1 MRFKVLLEG
10 REVEIEVVRQ
20 GDRLRVSYE
29 GQSHEARV
37 IHRDGA
43 HFVLEVEEQGADGF
57 VCRRRIR
64 AAGHR
69 DGDRRQ
75 LWANGRLVT
84 YRRIREG
91 NPVQVDRDM
100 ASLSATIPAV
110 VSEVLVKSGD
120 RVAAGD
126 KLILL
131 ESMKMIL
138 PIQAPHDGVV
148 TAVNCAPG
156 EAVQPGV
163 QLVELG
169 AGDQGAGT
177 GVEI

>member
-1 MRFKVLLEG
+1 MRFKVSLDG
-10 REVEIEVVRQ
+10 REVEVEVVRQ

-29 GQSHEARV
+29 RQSHEARM
-37 IHRDGA
+37 IYRDGA

-57 VCRRRIR
+57 VRRRRIR
-64 AAGHR
+64 AAGYR
-69 DGDRRQ
+69 DGDKRQ

-91 NPVQVDRDM
+91 GNVPADEDA
-100 ASLSATIPAV
+100 ASLAASIPAV

-120 RVAAGD
+120 WVKSGD
-126 KLILL
+126 KLVLL

-138 PIQAPHDGVV
+138 PVQAPRDGMV
-148 TAVNCAPG
+148 TAVHCTPG
-156 EAVQPGV
+156 QAVQPGV

-169 AGDQGAGT
+169 TGEQGSETGDR
-177 GVEI
+177 I

>member
-1 MRFKVLLEG
+1 MRFKVLLDE

-43 HFVLEVEEQGADGF
+43 HFVLEVEEQGTDGF

-91 NPVQVDRDM
+91 SPVQADKDV
-100 ASLSATIPAV
+100 ASLSASIPAV
-110 VSEVLVKSGD
+110 VSEVMVKIGD
-120 RVAAGD
+120 LVAAGD
-126 KLILL
+126 KLVLL
-131 ESMKMIL
+131 ESMKMVL

-148 TAVNCAPG
+148 TAVHCAPG
-156 EAVQPGV
+156 DAVQPGV

-169 AGDQGAGT
+169 TGDQGLGT
-177 GVEI
+177 GGE

>member
-1 MRFKVLLEG
+1 MRFKVLLDG

-20 GDRLRVSYE
+20 GDRLRISYE
-29 GQSHEARV
+29 GHSHEARV

-43 HFVLEVEEQGADGF
+43 HFVLEVEEQEADGF

-64 AAGHR
+64 AAGYR

-91 NPVQVDRDM
+91 RPVQIDKEM
-100 ASLSATIPAV
+100 ASLSASIPAV
-110 VSEVLVKSGD
+110 VSEVLVRIGD
-120 RVAAGD
+120 PVATGD
-126 KLILL
+126 KLVLL
-131 ESMKMIL
+131 ESMKMVL

-148 TAVNCAPG
+148 TAVHCAPG
-156 EAVQPGV
+156 DAVHPGV

-169 AGDQGAGT
+169 SGDHGSGP
-177 GVEI
+177 GEEI